1 MSIKIIVSLLTSAVL
16 SFASAD
22 EIKRTSSGKPD
33 LSGNYNIANLT
44 PFERDPKYGD
54 ILNMSPE
61 EAAEIERTMS
71 TFVANSSQDSDP
83 DRSAPPAG
91 GDGSGGPSGAVGGYN
106 TFWLEL
112 GTKTYA
118 VDGKFR
124 TSIITD
130 PVNGRLPAI
139 STSGKAR
146 RATLHPYSYK
156 NTGDAWWLASGDDP
170 YDGPE
175 NLSLLD
181 RCLYVGVATVP
192 MRSVP
197 YNNVKTIIQ
206 TRDHVVIL
214 VEWMHWARVIR
225 LDNEHL
231 PDEIRSFGGDS
242 IGWWEGDT
250 LVVDTTNFLEKPNE
264 PREGLKVV
272 ERFTR
277 TSTDTLLYQ
286 FTVTDPDYTA
296 PYSGEFTWP
305 QSNDRL
311 FEYACHEGNYA
322 MGNILRGARLL
333 ERETLA
339 KHAVSG
345 QE

>member
-139 STSGKAR
+139 STSGKP
-146 RATLHPYSYK
+146 T
-156 NTGDAWWLASGDDP
+156 
-170 YDGPE
+170 
-175 NLSLLD
+175 
-181 RCLYVGVATVP
+181 
-192 MRSVP
+192 
-197 YNNVKTIIQ
+197 
-206 TRDHVVIL
+206 
-214 VEWMHWARVIR
+214 
-225 LDNEHL
+225 
-231 PDEIRSFGGDS
+231 
-242 IGWWEGDT
+242 
-250 LVVDTTNFLEKPNE
+250 
-264 PREGLKVV
+264 
-272 ERFTR
+272 
-277 TSTDTLLYQ
+277 
-286 FTVTDPDYTA
+286 
-296 PYSGEFTWP
+296 
-305 QSNDRL
+305 
-311 FEYACHEGNYA
+311 
-322 MGNILRGARLL
+322 
-333 ERETLA
+333 
-339 KHAVSG
+339 
-345 QE
+345 